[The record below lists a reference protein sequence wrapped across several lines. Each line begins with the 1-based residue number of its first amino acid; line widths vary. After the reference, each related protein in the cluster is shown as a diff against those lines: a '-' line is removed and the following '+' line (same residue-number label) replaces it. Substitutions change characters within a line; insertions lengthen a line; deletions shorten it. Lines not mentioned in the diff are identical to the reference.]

1 MAKRW
6 KKRSPRPDPVLGLCA
21 GADHMQSFA
30 TLRGIPV
37 SRHVLAGLLAGALL
51 ALAPTRAHAVV
62 HFGDTAPDFHKV
74 DLNGTS
80 QTLFQYHGKVVFM
93 FLEGWF

>member
-1 MAKRW
+1 M
-6 KKRSPRPDPVLGLCA
+6 
-21 GADHMQSFA
+21 
-30 TLRGIPV
+30 
-37 SRHVLAGLLAGALL
+37 SRHSLLGFLAGALL
-51 ALAPTRAHAVV
+51 ALAPGRAQAVV
-62 HFGDTAPDFHKV
+62 HFGDIAPDFHKV